1 MLLLLLSPR
10 QGPPRALHQV
20 VPVLAADGSWRMHA
34 APTGLCSPLGM
45 CPVETLEKSELTE
58 IADILF
64 NKENKTAYTRASNS
78 NEVNFGKQE
87 GANS

>member
-1 MLLLLLSPR
+1 
-10 QGPPRALHQV
+10 
-20 VPVLAADGSWRMHA
+20 MHA

-45 CPVETLEKSELTE
+45 CPVETFWKKSELTE
-58 IADILF
+58 TTDILF

-87 GANS
+87 GASS